1 MTDAPV
7 ESFITR
13 SDSKGIA
20 TITLN
25 RPKAR
30 NALSRSGIDDV
41 LKALASISADKSVK
55 VVVLAGAGPAFCAG
69 HDLKELR
76 ANTDPKWTRE
86 LFEACS
92 EMMLA
97 MTRLPQPIIARVH
110 GIATA
115 AGCQLVA
122 TADLAVAAKSATFA
136 TPGVNIGLFCS
147 TPMVALSRNVGRKK
161 AMEMLL
167 TGLPLSAANA
177 EAAGLVNMSVAE
189 DKLDETVYGLAE
201 VIASKAPKILAIGK
215 RAFYEQIELGLA
227 DSYAYAGAVMTKNM
241 MEPDTTEGIDAFLGK
256 RAPVWG
262 QV

>member
-1 MTDAPV
+1 MMDATAQPFV
-7 ESFITR
+7 NR
-13 SDSKGIA
+13 RDAHGIA
-20 TITLN
+20 TLTLN
-25 RPKAR
+25 RAKAR
-30 NALSRSGIDDV
+30 NALTRAGIDEM
-41 LKALASISADKSVK
+41 LAALASIGADKSIK
-55 VVVLAGAGPAFCAG
+55 VVVLAGDGPAFCAG

-76 ANTDPKWTRE
+76 ANTDPKWTRD
-86 LFEACS
+86 LFTACS

-122 TADLAVAAKSATFA
+122 TADMAVAAKSATFA

-147 TPMVALSRNVGRKK
+147 TPMVALSRAVGRKK

-177 EAAGLVNMSVAE
+177 ELAGLINMSVE
-189 DKLDETVYGLAE
+189 DDKLDETVYGLAQ
-201 VIASKAPKILAIGK
+201 VIASKSPKILAIGK

-227 DSYAYAGAVMTKNM
+227 DSYTYAGAVMAKNM
-241 MEPDTTEGIDAFLGK
+241 MEPDAAEGIDAFLSK
-256 RAPVWG
+256 RTAVWG
-262 QV
+262 KD

>member
-1 MTDAPV
+1 MTDAMTQPFV
-7 ESFITR
+7 KRRDAHGIT
-13 SDSKGIA
+13 

-25 RPKAR
+25 RAKSR
-30 NALSRSGIDDV
+30 NALTREGIGEIV
-41 LKALASISADKSVK
+41 AALTSIGADNSVK
-55 VVVLAGAGPAFCAG
+55 VLVLAGDGPAFCAG

-76 ANTDPKWTRE
+76 AHTDPNWTKE
-86 LFEACS
+86 LFTACS

-122 TADLAVAAKSATFA
+122 TADMAVAAKSATFA

-161 AMEMLL
+161 AMEMLM
-167 TGLPLSAANA
+167 TGRPLSAMDA
-177 EAAGLVNMSVAE
+177 ETAGLINMSVDD
-189 DKLDETVYGLAE
+189 DKLDETVYGLAQL
-201 VIASKAPKILAIGK
+201 IASKSPKVLAIGK

-227 DSYAYAGAVMTKNM
+227 DSYAYAGAVMAKNM
-241 MEPDTTEGIDAFLGK
+241 MEPDAAEGIDAFLAK

-262 QV
+262 KT

>member
-1 MTDAPV
+1 MTEELV
-7 ESFITR
+7 TR
-13 SDSKGIA
+13 ADSEAIA
-20 TITLN
+20 TLTLN
-25 RPKAR
+25 RPDAR
-30 NALSRSGIDDV
+30 NALSRACLDEMLGHLAA
-41 LKALASISADKSVK
+41 LKSDTSVK
-55 VVVLAGAGPAFCAG
+55 AVVLAGSGPAFCAG

-76 ANTDPKWTRE
+76 TRNDPAWTRE
-86 LFEACS
+86 LFDTCS

-122 TADLAVAAKSATFA
+122 TADLAVAAETATFA

-167 TGLPLSAANA
+167 TGKPLSAADA
-177 EAAGLVNMSVAE
+177 EAAGLINMAVAS
-189 DKLDETVYGLAE
+189 DKLDETVYGLAR
-201 VIASKAPKILAIGK
+201 VIAGKSSRILAIGK

-227 DSYAYAGAVMTKNM
+227 DSYGYAGAVMAKNM
-241 MEPDTTEGIDAFLGK
+241 MEGDAAEGIDAFLAK
-256 RAPVWG
+256 RKPVWAN
-262 QV
+262 